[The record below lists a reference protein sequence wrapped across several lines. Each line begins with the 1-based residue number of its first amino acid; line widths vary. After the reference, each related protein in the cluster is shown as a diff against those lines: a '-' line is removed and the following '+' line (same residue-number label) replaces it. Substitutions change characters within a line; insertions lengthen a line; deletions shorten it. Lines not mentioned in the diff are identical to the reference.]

1 MQRAHYKTISYD
13 VPLFLLTGETQEEC
27 NKCGKVYMA
36 PESDKGRGTCPECA
50 PPPSIVIMKTDG
62 GGSPSP
68 ADDASYGGNSTVDS
82 EDSRSSSM
90 GSMEDKGV

>member
-1 MQRAHYKTISYD
+1 MS
-13 VPLFLLTGETQEEC
+13 TGETQEEC

-36 PESDKGRGTCPECA
+36 PESDKGGRGTCPECA
-50 PPPSIVIMKTDG
+50 PPTSIVIMKTDVGGG

-68 ADDASYGGNSTVDS
+68 ADDASYGDS

-90 GSMEDKGV
+90 ASVEDKRHNMNALVE